1 MNLPAGNPLKTGLDV
16 AVIDFFALLRE
27 LSDRKFSGYV
37 AIATQGKY
45 GIEEGTQVFDDGKP
59 VASFYEYYAF
69 AKMAAG
75 GDAFRRVLNA
85 SCAIKGVIDVVELT
99 NEQVQLAVA
108 FNEAAIYIPS
118 PAELKPR
125 KLEFDSMFE
134 EEFKLQS
141 LSPSRDDLLK
151 KYKVSGAVA
160 EPVAG
165 DDGLPVA
172 DDLLERLSGDD
183 GE

>member
-1 MNLPAGNPLKTGLDV
+1 MNLPSGNALKTGLDV

-27 LSDRKFSGYV
+27 LSDRKFSGYA

-69 AKMAAG
+69 RKMAVG
-75 GDAFRRVLNA
+75 GDAFKRVLNA
-85 SCAIKGVIDVVELT
+85 STAIKGVIDVVELT
-99 NEQVQLAVA
+99 NEQVQLAIA

-118 PAELKPR
+118 AAELRPR
-125 KLEFDSMFE
+125 KIEFDPLFE
-134 EEFKLQS
+134 EEFKFQS
-141 LSPSRDDLLK
+141 LSPTRDELLK

-160 EPVAG
+160 QPSAG
-165 DDGLPVA
+165 DDGLPAV
-172 DDLLERLSGDD
+172 DDLLERLAGDD